1 MIYNVM
7 NSQIFIN
14 TYINN
19 NSNEKDL
26 TKVKKKSYKKDKI
39 KCNIENT

>member
-1 MIYNVM
+1 M

-19 NSNEKDL
+19 NSNEKDV
-26 TKVKKKSYKKDKI
+26 TKVRKKSYKEKK
-39 KCNIENT
+39 